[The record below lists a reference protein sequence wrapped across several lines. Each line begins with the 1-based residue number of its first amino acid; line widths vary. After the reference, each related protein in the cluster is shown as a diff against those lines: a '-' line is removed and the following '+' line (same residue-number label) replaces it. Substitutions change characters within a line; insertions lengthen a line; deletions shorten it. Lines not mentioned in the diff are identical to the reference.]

1 MKLRNAINATLPLR
15 KSYSSQYARL
25 KAGRESVAARMR
37 CLTTCVLLACC
48 GVLASTLSTSSAAQS
63 TSGQLDTSFGTQ
75 GRAVVFFRN
84 NTRFGFGDNAEAY
97 AVAVQPDG
105 KIVAAGRAAVEETSG
120 GFALARLNTDGTPD
134 ATFGHNGQLT
144 TRVLGNNDEAYAVK
158 LQPDGKIVVAGTAY
172 AGTGTTYEFALV
184 RYHTDG
190 TLDASF
196 GAGGKVTTDF
206 GGDDVARAVLLQP
219 DGKIVAVGF
228 KINELFALA
237 RYNTDGSLDATF
249 GAGGRVVTNFGSLRS
264 QAYAAVLQP
273 DGKIVAA
280 GDAHSPLTTMD
291 FALAR
296 YLPNGAL
303 DPTFG
308 IAGLVT
314 TDFGRTFSDYA
325 RGVEVQPDGRIVAA
339 GWAENNCTSCG
350 AKSDVALARYL
361 PTGALDSSFGTGGRV
376 VTDASRT
383 NGHDRASGVAVQP
396 DGRIVVSGTAPAP
409 PQPGGS
415 HPDMAVLRYLP
426 TGALDQSFGEQGR
439 TLIDFGIFNPP
450 EPPTYG
456 SGLTGDEGHALALQP
471 DGRIVVVGQVLYHKL
486 RKDFGIARLLGD

>member
-1 MKLRNAINATLPLR
+1 MKPSAAGNPTQPSSKSDSPQRLRR
-15 KSYSSQYARL
+15 KSCHR
-25 KAGRESVAARMR
+25 RAAASLRA
-37 CLTTCVLLACC
+37 LAACVLLTC
-48 GVLASTLSTSSAAQS
+48 GVLVSPLSPSPSSAQS
-63 TSGQLDTSFGTQ
+63 APGQLDTSFGTQ

-84 NTRFGFGDNAEAY
+84 DTRLGFGDNAEAY

-105 KIVAAGRAAVEETSG
+105 KIVAAGRAAVQETSG
-120 GFALARLNTDGTPD
+120 GFALARLNADGTPD
-134 ATFGHNGQLT
+134 AAFGNNGQVT

-172 AGTGTTYEFALV
+172 AGTGTYEFALV
-184 RYHTDG
+184 RYHADG
-190 TLDASF
+190 TLDQTF

-206 GGDDVARAVLLQP
+206 GGDDVVRALLIQP

-228 KINELFALA
+228 KINELFVLA
-237 RYNTDGSLDATF
+237 RYETDGSLDATF

-280 GDAHSPLTTMD
+280 GDAHSLLTTMD

-308 IAGLVT
+308 TAGLVT
-314 TDFGRTFSDYA
+314 TDFGRTFGDYA
-325 RGVEVQPDGRIVAA
+325 RGVAIQPDGRIVAA

-350 AKSDVALARYL
+350 TKSDVALARYL
-361 PTGALDSSFGTGGRV
+361 PTGALDPSFGGGGMV

-383 NGHDRASGVAVQP
+383 NGHDRASGVVVQAN
-396 DGRIVVSGTAPAP
+396 GRIVVVGTAPAP

-415 HPDMAVLRYLP
+415 HPDIAVLRYQI

-450 EPPTYG
+450 SPPTYG
-456 SGLTGDEGHALALQP
+456 SGFTGDEGHAIALQP
-471 DGRIVVVGQVLYHKL
+471 DGKIVVVGQALYHKL
-486 RKDFGIARLLGD
+486 RKDFGIARLFGD